1 MSSRSKLFWSKVRA
15 PVALSRAPFRFPMSK
30 LSISCTTEMSLF
42 DDSTSNRESK
52 SDDVVSIRGS
62 NSLFGPPRNVK
73 VFSCTSGVLIS
84 VSVLMDGDGSPV
96 GTSHPTR
103 VMNVSAATVR
113 GHQLA

>member
-1 MSSRSKLFWSKVRA
+1 MNVSSSVFWSKVRL
-15 PVALSRAPFRFPMSK
+15 PVALSKASFKFPMSK

-84 VSVLMDGDGSPV
+84 VSVLMDGEELPV